1 APLQEPLSYSLA
13 SVMQKNIN
21 VYSGN
26 DKRFGQLRNA
36 LLFMVSGL
44 VLSVMLLSGLLIR
57 EARRHFR
64 AARVDPL
71 TGLVNRL
78 ALLEKME
85 SYATKEIPFGLVLV
99 DINDFRDIN
108 SKFGYNTGDFLL
120 QEMAKRV

>member
-1 APLQEPLSYSLA
+1 
-13 SVMQKNIN
+13 IN

-44 VLSVMLLSGLLIR
+44 VLSVMLLSALLIR

-64 AARVDPL
+64 AARVDTL
-71 TGLVNRL
+71 TGLSNRL

-85 SYATKEIPFGLVLV
+85 SYATKDTPFGLVLV
-99 DINDFRDIN
+99 
-108 SKFGYNTGDFLL
+108 
-120 QEMAKRV
+120 